1 MNENMYEK
9 EPSSHKLLDDDC
21 NEFDICFKYY
31 EKAIEGRNF
40 HYQNYNTWVNYYAIF
55 TGALFVGYYSI
66 IDKGNAF
73 CSFLIV
79 LLGCITSIAWY
90 LTVKGH
96 YHWMLSWIKVVQSYE
111 EELAKIKKNDKRT
124 QWYVYSVYMSPDTEK
139 YHKNISSQKLTS
151 RFTLIVCLAWSFL
164 FLFELEKVGVF
175 AKLVSILGFQDV
187 YILVGTF
194 MIVVLVVVLGVCIL
208 DKPSDVSKMK
218 TSISKKQRGGNI

>member
-21 NEFDICFKYY
+21 SEFDICFKYY

-66 IDKGNAF
+66 IGNCKINAIIP
-73 CSFLIV
+73 CLIV
-79 LLGCITSIAWY
+79 FLGYITSLCWH

-111 EELAKIKKNDKRT
+111 KKLAKILKKSGPKG
-124 QWYVYSVYMSPDTEK
+124 WYVYTVYSNPPANI

-151 RFTLIVCLAWSFL
+151 IFTLIVCIAWGVL
-164 FLFELEKVGVF
+164 LLFEFVKVGVF
-175 AKLVSILGFQDV
+175 EKLVSMLGFQDV
-187 YILVGTF
+187 YIIIGTF
-194 MIVVLVVVLGVCIL
+194 MIVVLVTVFGLCIL
-208 DKPSDVSKMK
+208 DKPSDISKMK
-218 TSISKKQRGGNI
+218 KSISEK